1 MRILT
6 RLFAAALAASV
17 ALAAPAAQA
26 IDFGG
31 QYGGASRGL
40 YTDPRGPGYD
50 DHGFAIYGGS
60 PYYNDGL
67 LYGGGIRYGTQ
78 NDGLA
83 PLSGPIYD
91 TAAPPQ
97 PVYAPPRQ
105 ARRAYAGRCPRYD
118 RVGRNLCAARA
129 VR

>member
-1 MRILT
+1 MPIAT
-6 RLFAAALAASV
+6 RLSLAALAAGML
-17 ALAAPAAQA
+17 LAAPAARA

-31 QYGGASRGL
+31 YGGASRGL

-50 DHGFAIYGGS
+50 DHGFAIYGGA

-78 NDGLA
+78 PYGLA

-91 TAAPPQ
+91 AAAPP
-97 PVYAPPRQ
+97 PPAYEAPPRP
-105 ARRAYAGRCPRYD
+105 RRAYAGHCPRYD
-118 RVGRNLCAARA
+118 RVGRNLCAPRAAR
-129 VR
+129 